1 MPLKKLLGVIGLA
14 GLCAHAPAM
23 HWGAVGFVVTNE
35 TLFQHNLA
43 ADRAQQF
50 YEAFN
55 VTAKA
60 GRWSGGLTL
69 RLKNFYKQEQNL
81 TQPRAG
87 FDLYRAFAQYRDD
100 SWRLQA
106 GDFHAMLG
114 RGLVLSVLPNEKL
127 LRERTI
133 LGGDIDLQLHRW
145 HWRALGGIVRD
156 ETRSREWALAGIE
169 MEYRYAAAHTLGLHF
184 SYIDDSGAV
193 GVLGPRLNGSVS
205 LAGHF
210 SSGVLSYSLEAAC
223 LDFSDPALADGQGLF
238 AGCTFA
244 RGPWTVMAEVK
255 RYRNFSNELNNPP
268 NADRQDE
275 MGVLDDAR
283 AARLYLQYSFA
294 VPDLLLFGS
303 ASVLEEY
310 GVSGSHFYAGV
321 AVQDLF
327 ARLNFSASA
336 GVKRTVYPVRR
347 LDADLVVFI
356 TGPWSVEMTYRDKAF
371 RSGVFRFREQ
381 DVAVQVAL
389 ARRGSLFL
397 QYQYSAQ
404 PVLDRRDFFSGG
416 ARIYLGSASYIET
429 TIGALRGGEICAQGQ
444 CFYAQPF
451 RGFKIAFFATLR

>member
-1 MPLKKLLGVIGLA
+1 MKKALCIFWLA
-14 GLCAHAPAM
+14 GLTAHAPAM
-23 HWGAVGFVVTNE
+23 HWGGVGFVVTNE
-35 TLFQHNLA
+35 TLYQRNLA
-43 ADRAQQF
+43 ADRADQF
-50 YEAFN
+50 YEAFT

-69 RLKNFYKQEQNL
+69 RAKNFYKQEQNL
-81 TQPRAG
+81 TLARAG

-133 LGGDIDLQLHRW
+133 LGGDIELQRGRW
-145 HWRALGGIVRD
+145 HGRALGGIIRD
-156 ETRSREWALAGIE
+156 ETRSREWALGGIE
-169 MEYRYAAAHTLGLHF
+169 TEYRYAAAHTLGLRF
-184 SYIDDSGAV
+184 SYIDDIGTV

-205 LAGHF
+205 LDGHF
-210 SSGVLSYSLEAAC
+210 SSGVLSYALEAAF
-223 LDFSDPALADGQGLF
+223 LDFSDPILADGKALF

-275 MGVLDDAR
+275 MGILDDAR

-294 VPDLLLFGS
+294 APDLLLFGS
-303 ASVLEEY
+303 ASILEEY
-310 GVSGSHFYAGV
+310 GVSGSHFYGGL

-347 LDADLVVFI
+347 LDADLVIFI
-356 TGPWSVEMTYRDKAF
+356 AGPWSVELTCRDKAY
-371 RSGVFRFREQ
+371 RNGNFRFREQ
-381 DVAVQVAL
+381 DVTVQVAL

-404 PVLDRRDFFSGG
+404 PVMDRRDFFSGG
-416 ARIYLGSASYIET
+416 ARVYIGSASYIET
-429 TIGALRGGEICAQGQ
+429 TIGAMRGGEICAQGQ
-444 CFYAQPF
+444 CFYVQPF